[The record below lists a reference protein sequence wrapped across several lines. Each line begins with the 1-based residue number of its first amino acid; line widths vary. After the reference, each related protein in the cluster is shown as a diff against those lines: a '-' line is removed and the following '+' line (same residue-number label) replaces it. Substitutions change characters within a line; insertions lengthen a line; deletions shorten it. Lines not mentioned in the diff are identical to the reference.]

1 MTENQRVKEL
11 RNYLK
16 LNQEEF
22 SNSIALKQ
30 GSLSDLERGKIG
42 ISSEV
47 LKTLIKVYRI
57 NPIWLYEGEGE
68 MFLKLDNFYINEE
81 KNFKLEN
88 TEKYDKSNKTENGDD
103 NKNDNRHDN
112 NGYILEENQGS
123 DRVEEEAVQSHK
135 IIKQPISQ
143 VINQG
148 LSPPEAEILN
158 ERIQSL
164 KEILKSK
171 EEVLKAKDKHIE
183 LLEDKIKTLQNQV
196 NNPLRVGEN
205 NIRDAA

>member
-1 MTENQRVKEL
+1 MENNLFTLNFKHLMTKTKVSLEGLAAEIGVGKSTVG
-11 RNYLK
+11 NYRDGNSFPDVNVLIK
-16 LNQEEF
+16 IAGYFQVDVNDILF
-22 SNSIALKQ
+22 SNLLYNSNNSKKQENNNEKVILLEKFNKMENEQGNKSGNIA
-30 GSLSDLERGKIG
+30 G
-42 ISSEV
+42 
-47 LKTLIKVYRI
+47 
-57 NPIWLYEGEGE
+57 
-68 MFLKLDNFYINEE
+68 
-81 KNFKLEN
+81 
-88 TEKYDKSNKTENGDD
+88 
-103 NKNDNRHDN
+103 N

-123 DRVEEEAVQSHK
+123 DRVEEKQAQSHK

-148 LSPPEAEILN
+148 LSPPEAEILK